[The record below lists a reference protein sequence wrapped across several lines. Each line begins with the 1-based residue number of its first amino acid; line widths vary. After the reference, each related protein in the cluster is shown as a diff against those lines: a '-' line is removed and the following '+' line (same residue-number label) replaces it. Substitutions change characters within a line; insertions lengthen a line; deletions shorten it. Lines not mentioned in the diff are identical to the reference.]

1 MLAKDMIA
9 GFDNPPFDRS
19 PVDGYA
25 CKAEDIMDAS
35 ESHPVQL
42 TVLEEIDAG
51 QYSRVTV
58 ENGSAEVK
66 MSEKKKENLEEM
78 FKDLEELIGKMENEE
93 ITLEQTF
100 DLYNNG
106 MELLK
111 KCNLY
116 IDEVEKKV
124 LVLDENGETDEF

>member
-1 MLAKDMIA
+1 
-9 GFDNPPFDRS
+9 
-19 PVDGYA
+19 
-25 CKAEDIMDAS
+25 
-35 ESHPVQL
+35 
-42 TVLEEIDAG
+42 
-51 QYSRVTV
+51 
-58 ENGSAEVK
+58 

-111 KCNLY
+111 KCNLS

-124 LVLDENGETDEF
+124 LVLEENGETDEF

>member
-1 MLAKDMIA
+1 
-9 GFDNPPFDRS
+9 
-19 PVDGYA
+19 
-25 CKAEDIMDAS
+25 
-35 ESHPVQL
+35 
-42 TVLEEIDAG
+42 
-51 QYSRVTV
+51 
-58 ENGSAEVK
+58 

-111 KCNLY
+111 KCNLS
-116 IDEVEKKV
+116 IDEVDKKV

>member
-1 MLAKDMIA
+1 
-9 GFDNPPFDRS
+9 
-19 PVDGYA
+19 
-25 CKAEDIMDAS
+25 
-35 ESHPVQL
+35 
-42 TVLEEIDAG
+42 
-51 QYSRVTV
+51 
-58 ENGSAEVK
+58 
-66 MSEKKKENLEEM
+66 MSDKKKENLEEM

-111 KCNLY
+111 KCNLS

>member
-1 MLAKDMIA
+1 
-9 GFDNPPFDRS
+9 
-19 PVDGYA
+19 
-25 CKAEDIMDAS
+25 
-35 ESHPVQL
+35 
-42 TVLEEIDAG
+42 
-51 QYSRVTV
+51 
-58 ENGSAEVK
+58 

-111 KCNLY
+111 KCNLS
-116 IDEVEKKV
+116 IDEVENKV

>member
-1 MLAKDMIA
+1 
-9 GFDNPPFDRS
+9 
-19 PVDGYA
+19 
-25 CKAEDIMDAS
+25 
-35 ESHPVQL
+35 
-42 TVLEEIDAG
+42 
-51 QYSRVTV
+51 
-58 ENGSAEVK
+58 

-100 DLYNNG
+100 DLYNNE
-106 MELLK
+106 MEILK
-111 KCNLY
+111 KCNLS

>member
-1 MLAKDMIA
+1 M
-9 GFDNPPFDRS
+9 
-19 PVDGYA
+19 V
-25 CKAEDIMDAS
+25 
-35 ESHPVQL
+35 
-42 TVLEEIDAG
+42 
-51 QYSRVTV
+51 
-58 ENGSAEVK
+58 
-66 MSEKKKENLEEM
+66 EKKNETLEEM

-111 KCNLY
+111 KCNLS

>member
-1 MLAKDMIA
+1 
-9 GFDNPPFDRS
+9 
-19 PVDGYA
+19 
-25 CKAEDIMDAS
+25 
-35 ESHPVQL
+35 
-42 TVLEEIDAG
+42 
-51 QYSRVTV
+51 
-58 ENGSAEVK
+58 

-106 MELLK
+106 MKLLK
-111 KCNLY
+111 KCNLS

>member
-1 MLAKDMIA
+1 
-9 GFDNPPFDRS
+9 
-19 PVDGYA
+19 
-25 CKAEDIMDAS
+25 
-35 ESHPVQL
+35 
-42 TVLEEIDAG
+42 
-51 QYSRVTV
+51 
-58 ENGSAEVK
+58 

-106 MELLK
+106 MEHLK
-111 KCNLY
+111 KCNLS

>member
-1 MLAKDMIA
+1 
-9 GFDNPPFDRS
+9 
-19 PVDGYA
+19 
-25 CKAEDIMDAS
+25 
-35 ESHPVQL
+35 
-42 TVLEEIDAG
+42 
-51 QYSRVTV
+51 
-58 ENGSAEVK
+58 

-111 KCNLY
+111 KCNLS

-124 LVLDENGETDEF
+124 LALDENGETDEF

>member
-1 MLAKDMIA
+1 
-9 GFDNPPFDRS
+9 
-19 PVDGYA
+19 
-25 CKAEDIMDAS
+25 
-35 ESHPVQL
+35 
-42 TVLEEIDAG
+42 
-51 QYSRVTV
+51 
-58 ENGSAEVK
+58 
-66 MSEKKKENLEEM
+66 MSEKKKENLQEM

-111 KCNLY
+111 KCNLS

>member
-1 MLAKDMIA
+1 MDKD
-9 GFDNPPFDRS
+9 R
-19 PVDGYA
+19 
-25 CKAEDIMDAS
+25 
-35 ESHPVQL
+35 
-42 TVLEEIDAG
+42 
-51 QYSRVTV
+51 
-58 ENGSAEVK
+58 SAEVK
-66 MSEKKKENLEEM
+66 VSEKKKENLEEM

-111 KCNLY
+111 KCNLS

>member
-1 MLAKDMIA
+1 
-9 GFDNPPFDRS
+9 
-19 PVDGYA
+19 
-25 CKAEDIMDAS
+25 
-35 ESHPVQL
+35 
-42 TVLEEIDAG
+42 
-51 QYSRVTV
+51 
-58 ENGSAEVK
+58 
-66 MSEKKKENLEEM
+66 MSEKKKENLEEI
-78 FKDLEELIGKMENEE
+78 FRDLEELIGKMENEE

-111 KCNLY
+111 KCNLS

>member
-1 MLAKDMIA
+1 
-9 GFDNPPFDRS
+9 
-19 PVDGYA
+19 
-25 CKAEDIMDAS
+25 
-35 ESHPVQL
+35 
-42 TVLEEIDAG
+42 
-51 QYSRVTV
+51 
-58 ENGSAEVK
+58 

-106 MELLK
+106 IELLK
-111 KCNLY
+111 KCNLS

>member
-1 MLAKDMIA
+1 
-9 GFDNPPFDRS
+9 
-19 PVDGYA
+19 
-25 CKAEDIMDAS
+25 
-35 ESHPVQL
+35 
-42 TVLEEIDAG
+42 
-51 QYSRVTV
+51 
-58 ENGSAEVK
+58 

-111 KCNLY
+111 KCNLS

-124 LVLDENGETDEF
+124 LVLDKNGETDEF

>member
-1 MLAKDMIA
+1 
-9 GFDNPPFDRS
+9 
-19 PVDGYA
+19 
-25 CKAEDIMDAS
+25 
-35 ESHPVQL
+35 
-42 TVLEEIDAG
+42 
-51 QYSRVTV
+51 
-58 ENGSAEVK
+58 

-100 DLYNNG
+100 DLSNNG

-111 KCNLY
+111 KCNLS

>member
-1 MLAKDMIA
+1 
-9 GFDNPPFDRS
+9 
-19 PVDGYA
+19 
-25 CKAEDIMDAS
+25 
-35 ESHPVQL
+35 
-42 TVLEEIDAG
+42 
-51 QYSRVTV
+51 
-58 ENGSAEVK
+58 

-111 KCNLY
+111 KCNLS
-116 IDEVEKKV
+116 IDEVEKKL

>member
-1 MLAKDMIA
+1 
-9 GFDNPPFDRS
+9 
-19 PVDGYA
+19 
-25 CKAEDIMDAS
+25 
-35 ESHPVQL
+35 
-42 TVLEEIDAG
+42 
-51 QYSRVTV
+51 
-58 ENGSAEVK
+58 

-78 FKDLEELIGKMENEE
+78 FKDLEELLGKMENEE

-111 KCNLY
+111 KCNLS

>member
-1 MLAKDMIA
+1 
-9 GFDNPPFDRS
+9 
-19 PVDGYA
+19 
-25 CKAEDIMDAS
+25 
-35 ESHPVQL
+35 
-42 TVLEEIDAG
+42 
-51 QYSRVTV
+51 
-58 ENGSAEVK
+58 
-66 MSEKKKENLEEM
+66 MSEKKKENHEEM

-93 ITLEQTF
+93 STLEQTF

-111 KCNLY
+111 KCNLS

>member
-1 MLAKDMIA
+1 
-9 GFDNPPFDRS
+9 
-19 PVDGYA
+19 
-25 CKAEDIMDAS
+25 
-35 ESHPVQL
+35 
-42 TVLEEIDAG
+42 
-51 QYSRVTV
+51 
-58 ENGSAEVK
+58 

-93 ITLEQTF
+93 FTLEQTF

-111 KCNLY
+111 KCNLS

>member
-1 MLAKDMIA
+1 
-9 GFDNPPFDRS
+9 
-19 PVDGYA
+19 
-25 CKAEDIMDAS
+25 
-35 ESHPVQL
+35 
-42 TVLEEIDAG
+42 
-51 QYSRVTV
+51 
-58 ENGSAEVK
+58 
-66 MSEKKKENLEEM
+66 MSEKKKENLEEL

-111 KCNLY
+111 KCNLS

>member
-1 MLAKDMIA
+1 
-9 GFDNPPFDRS
+9 
-19 PVDGYA
+19 
-25 CKAEDIMDAS
+25 
-35 ESHPVQL
+35 
-42 TVLEEIDAG
+42 
-51 QYSRVTV
+51 
-58 ENGSAEVK
+58 

-106 MELLK
+106 MELLR
-111 KCNLY
+111 KCNLS

>member
-1 MLAKDMIA
+1 
-9 GFDNPPFDRS
+9 
-19 PVDGYA
+19 
-25 CKAEDIMDAS
+25 
-35 ESHPVQL
+35 
-42 TVLEEIDAG
+42 
-51 QYSRVTV
+51 
-58 ENGSAEVK
+58 

-111 KCNLY
+111 KCNLS

-124 LVLDENGETDEF
+124 LVLDENGETDEFWDKKTNRKNRRDFTKIPA

>member
-1 MLAKDMIA
+1 
-9 GFDNPPFDRS
+9 
-19 PVDGYA
+19 
-25 CKAEDIMDAS
+25 
-35 ESHPVQL
+35 
-42 TVLEEIDAG
+42 
-51 QYSRVTV
+51 
-58 ENGSAEVK
+58 

-100 DLYNNG
+100 DLYKNG
-106 MELLK
+106 IKLLK
-111 KCNLY
+111 KCNLS

>member
-1 MLAKDMIA
+1 
-9 GFDNPPFDRS
+9 
-19 PVDGYA
+19 
-25 CKAEDIMDAS
+25 
-35 ESHPVQL
+35 
-42 TVLEEIDAG
+42 
-51 QYSRVTV
+51 
-58 ENGSAEVK
+58 

-93 ITLEQTF
+93 ITLEQAF

-111 KCNLY
+111 KCNLS

>member
-1 MLAKDMIA
+1 
-9 GFDNPPFDRS
+9 
-19 PVDGYA
+19 
-25 CKAEDIMDAS
+25 
-35 ESHPVQL
+35 
-42 TVLEEIDAG
+42 
-51 QYSRVTV
+51 
-58 ENGSAEVK
+58 

-111 KCNLY
+111 KCNLS
-116 IDEVEKKV
+116 IDEGEKKV

>member
-1 MLAKDMIA
+1 
-9 GFDNPPFDRS
+9 
-19 PVDGYA
+19 
-25 CKAEDIMDAS
+25 
-35 ESHPVQL
+35 
-42 TVLEEIDAG
+42 
-51 QYSRVTV
+51 
-58 ENGSAEVK
+58 

-111 KCNLY
+111 KCNLS

-124 LVLDENGETDEF
+124 LVLDENGATDEF

>member
-1 MLAKDMIA
+1 
-9 GFDNPPFDRS
+9 
-19 PVDGYA
+19 
-25 CKAEDIMDAS
+25 
-35 ESHPVQL
+35 
-42 TVLEEIDAG
+42 
-51 QYSRVTV
+51 
-58 ENGSAEVK
+58 
-66 MSEKKKENLEEM
+66 MSERKKENLEEM

-111 KCNLY
+111 KCNLS

>member
-1 MLAKDMIA
+1 
-9 GFDNPPFDRS
+9 
-19 PVDGYA
+19 
-25 CKAEDIMDAS
+25 
-35 ESHPVQL
+35 
-42 TVLEEIDAG
+42 
-51 QYSRVTV
+51 
-58 ENGSAEVK
+58 

-78 FKDLEELIGKMENEE
+78 FKDLEELIGK

-111 KCNLY
+111 KCNLS

>member
-1 MLAKDMIA
+1 
-9 GFDNPPFDRS
+9 
-19 PVDGYA
+19 
-25 CKAEDIMDAS
+25 
-35 ESHPVQL
+35 
-42 TVLEEIDAG
+42 
-51 QYSRVTV
+51 
-58 ENGSAEVK
+58 

-78 FKDLEELIGKMENEE
+78 FKDLEELIVKMENEE

-111 KCNLY
+111 KCNLS

>member
-1 MLAKDMIA
+1 
-9 GFDNPPFDRS
+9 
-19 PVDGYA
+19 
-25 CKAEDIMDAS
+25 
-35 ESHPVQL
+35 
-42 TVLEEIDAG
+42 
-51 QYSRVTV
+51 
-58 ENGSAEVK
+58 

-111 KCNLY
+111 KCNLS

-124 LVLDENGETDEF
+124 LVLDENGETDDF

>member
-1 MLAKDMIA
+1 
-9 GFDNPPFDRS
+9 
-19 PVDGYA
+19 
-25 CKAEDIMDAS
+25 
-35 ESHPVQL
+35 
-42 TVLEEIDAG
+42 
-51 QYSRVTV
+51 
-58 ENGSAEVK
+58 

-111 KCNLY
+111 KCNLS

-124 LVLDENGETDEF
+124 LVLDENGETDKF

>member
-1 MLAKDMIA
+1 
-9 GFDNPPFDRS
+9 
-19 PVDGYA
+19 
-25 CKAEDIMDAS
+25 
-35 ESHPVQL
+35 
-42 TVLEEIDAG
+42 
-51 QYSRVTV
+51 
-58 ENGSAEVK
+58 

-93 ITLEQTF
+93 ITLEQTS

-111 KCNLY
+111 KCNLS

>member
-1 MLAKDMIA
+1 
-9 GFDNPPFDRS
+9 
-19 PVDGYA
+19 
-25 CKAEDIMDAS
+25 
-35 ESHPVQL
+35 
-42 TVLEEIDAG
+42 
-51 QYSRVTV
+51 
-58 ENGSAEVK
+58 

-100 DLYNNG
+100 DLYTNG

-111 KCNLY
+111 KCNLS

>member
-1 MLAKDMIA
+1 
-9 GFDNPPFDRS
+9 
-19 PVDGYA
+19 
-25 CKAEDIMDAS
+25 
-35 ESHPVQL
+35 
-42 TVLEEIDAG
+42 
-51 QYSRVTV
+51 
-58 ENGSAEVK
+58 

-111 KCNLY
+111 KCNLS

-124 LVLDENGETDEF
+124 LVLDENGETAEF